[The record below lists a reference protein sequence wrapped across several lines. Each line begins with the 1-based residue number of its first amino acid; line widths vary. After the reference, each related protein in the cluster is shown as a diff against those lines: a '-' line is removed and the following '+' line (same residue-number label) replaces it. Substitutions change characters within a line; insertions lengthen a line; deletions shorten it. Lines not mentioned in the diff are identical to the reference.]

1 LTFSCKTRG
10 FCPSCHAKRLEE
22 WGEWV
27 RETLLLRV
35 PHRQVV
41 LTIPKMLRSF
51 FKFRRKLLGELCRVV
66 SHIPDRGQVMVRY
79 YGLYANAHRGKPR
92 RRAWCQWP

>member
-27 RETLLLRV
+27 RETLLFEV

-41 LTIPKMLRSF
+41 LKGLLSPEWAEMIRPRSF
-51 FKFRRKLLGELCRVV
+51 RVFDTRPGPKYPSFCDGKGRFQAQGEPIRERLGK
-66 SHIPDRGQVMVRY
+66 
-79 YGLYANAHRGKPR
+79 ANPY
-92 RRAWCQWP
+92 PY